1 MATGIN
7 QYLRKWSMMI
17 NGEPFIDSRDGH
29 QLRCVFDVQVLPS
42 NTLSLA
48 DIQLYNLANSTA
60 INQRDD
66 ITFSAGYDNQ
76 HDVIFAGTVTNVFK
90 ERYGPDV
97 ATRLLCRSGR
107 AQERGAMAS
116 SYMPGA
122 KLTDVLVDAARAW
135 PLYLEI
141 DLSQFD
147 DKDVFPSGY
156 SAYDDVEKI
165 LNNLKRM
172 FDFEWTQDRGSLVIT
187 RPDKERSSTVFTVDQ
202 FSGMT
207 GMPEVTRGPNGLGV
221 NVTTRINPFIRT
233 TSQIDVRSQYSS
245 YNTGNM
251 MISEIQGDTSANGI
265 FNVFEIKYSG
275 DSHGEAW
282 DMKIE
287 AIRAGTR
294 EVVRAADAGGRL
306 SWGGRVDQE
315 FRAKVREIAE
325 KLKVSPSWLMAIMYF
340 ESRLSPS
347 AQNKQSGATGLIQ
360 FIPSTA
366 AGLGTSTAA
375 LKNMSAVQQLDYV
388 YRFFAPNA
396 GKIQNLDDAYM
407 LVLWPRAFRKPSDYI
422 LWTEGSIEYT
432 QNRDLDTNHDGT
444 VTKAE
449 AAQRVHESFKEGL
462 NHTE

>member
-1 MATGIN
+1 MK

-29 QLRCVFDVQVLPS
+29 QLRCVFDIDVRPS

-48 DIQLYNLANSTA
+48 DIQIFNLSNDTT

-66 ITFSAGYDNQ
+66 IAFSAGYEGQ
-76 HDVIFAGTVTNVFK
+76 YDVIFIGTVTNVFK
-90 ERYGPDV
+90 ERRGPDV
-97 ATRLLCRSGR
+97 TTRLLCRSGR

-116 SYMPGA
+116 SYMPGT
-122 KLTDVLVDAARAW
+122 KLADVLVDAARAW

-156 SAYDDVEKI
+156 SAYDDVDKI
-165 LNNLKRM
+165 LDSLKRQ
-172 FDFEWTQDRGSLVIT
+172 FDFEWTPDRGSLVIT
-187 RPDKERSSTVFTVDQ
+187 RPDKERSSTVFMVDQ

-221 NVTTRINPFIRT
+221 NVTTRINPHIRA
-233 TSQIDVRSQYSS
+233 TSQIEVKSQYST

-251 MISEIQGDTSANGI
+251 MIAEIEGDKSANGI
-265 FNVFEIKYSG
+265 FNVFAIKYSG
-275 DSHGEAW
+275 DSHGQDW
-282 DMKIE
+282 DMRIE

-294 EVVRAADAGGRL
+294 DIARATGADGKL
-306 SWGGRVDQE
+306 VWGGRVEQD

-325 KLKVSPSWLMAIMYF
+325 RLKVSPSWLMAIMYF

-360 FIPSTA
+360 FIESTA
-366 AGLGTSTAA
+366 QGLGTSTAA
-375 LKNMSAVQQLDYV
+375 LKNMSAIQQLDYV
-388 YRFFAPNA
+388 YKFFAPNA

-407 LVLWPRAFRKPSDYI
+407 LVLWPRAFRMPADYV
-422 LWTEGSIEYT
+422 LWTQGSIEYT

-444 VTKAE
+444 VTKGE
-449 AAQRVHESFKEGL
+449 AAQRVHDSFKEGL